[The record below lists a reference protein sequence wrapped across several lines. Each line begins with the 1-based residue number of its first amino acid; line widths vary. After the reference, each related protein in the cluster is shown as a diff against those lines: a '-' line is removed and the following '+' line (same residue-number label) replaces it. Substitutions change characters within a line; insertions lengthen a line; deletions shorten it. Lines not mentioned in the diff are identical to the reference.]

1 MITKI
6 IIISSIIIL
15 PVTYIVI
22 QPYLPAF
29 LQISSCP
36 FLAKIIAKL

>member
-29 LQISSCP
+29 LQISCP